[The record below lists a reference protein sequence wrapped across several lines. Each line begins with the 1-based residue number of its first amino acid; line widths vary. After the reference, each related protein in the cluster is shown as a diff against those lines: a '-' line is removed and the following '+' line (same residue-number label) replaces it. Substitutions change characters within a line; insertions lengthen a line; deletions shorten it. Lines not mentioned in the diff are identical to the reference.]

1 MRDIARLSEKDKKA
15 LFHNTAAKM
24 GMTDAI
30 IEKDFWVCFMLDYLF
45 HRCQWKNNIAFKG
58 GTSLSKSYGLIE
70 RFSED
75 IDLILD
81 WRVLGYEKDEPWE
94 ERSNTKQDIFN
105 KEAGTKTEAFLK
117 NEFMPAVIA
126 DLKNELGCNVNCYIE
141 DDDPQ
146 TVVFAYNRSFDDT
159 AILPVIRLEI
169 GALAAWTPAAEKTI
183 TPYAAEQYGRLF
195 KQPSTDILTV
205 LPKRTF
211 WEKVTILHRE
221 AYRPENSIV
230 PTRYSRHYYDL
241 YCMANSPVKAEAFA
255 DLDLLDK
262 VVRFKD
268 KFYRCSWARYDEA
281 KPGTMKLIPSEKNI
295 KVLKDDYEHM
305 KNIYTVCYV
314 QPNLRV
320 NFRYCH
326 CPMDSIMLDE
336 VWKRYKKR
344 FSSQVRKKNL
354 GSDFCA
360 SWGDEGLENGVQ
372 AELDIFPERYIK
384 YQQAIKKLIDNDNV
398 YPIEFDYLTWKQQ

>member
-141 DDDPQ
+141 DDEPQ

-159 AILPVIRLEI
+159 SILPVIRLEI

-195 KQPSTDILTV
+195 KQPSTEILTV

-211 WEKVTILHRE
+211 WEKVTILHRD
-221 AYRPENSIV
+221 AYRPENSPG

-241 YCMANSPVKAEAFA
+241 YCMVNSSVKAEAFA

-268 KFYRCSWARYDEA
+268 KFYRYSWAKYDEA

-305 KNIYTVCYV
+305 KNMIYGEK
-314 QPNLRV
+314 P
-320 NFRYCH
+320 
-326 CPMDSIMLDE
+326 
-336 VWKRYKKR
+336 
-344 FSSQVRKKNL
+344 
-354 GSDFCA
+354 DFDVILNA
-360 SWGDEGLENGVQ
+360 VKQLENEIN
-372 AELDIFPERYIK
+372 AL
-384 YQQAIKKLIDNDNV
+384 
-398 YPIEFDYLTWKQQ
+398 

>member
-1 MRDIARLSEKDKKA
+1 MRDIAKLNENDKKA

-30 IEKDFWVCFMLDYLF
+30 IEKDFWVCYMLDYLF
-45 HRCQWKNNIAFKG
+45 HRCAWRNNIAFKG

-81 WRVLGYEKDEPWE
+81 WRVLGYEKDEPWAD
-94 ERSNTKQDIFN
+94 RSNTKQDAFN
-105 KEAGTKTEAFLK
+105 KEAGTKTEAFLR

-126 DLKNELGCNVNCYIE
+126 DLQNELSYDVNCYIE
-141 DDDPQ
+141 DDDLQ
-146 TVVFAYNRSFDDT
+146 TVVFAYNRSFDDS

-169 GALAAWTPAAEKTI
+169 GALAAWTPAEEKPI

-195 KQPSTDILTV
+195 KQPSTEILTV

-241 YCMANSPVKAEAFA
+241 YCMANSPVKAEAFT

-262 VVRFKD
+262 VVRFKN
-268 KFYRCSWARYDEA
+268 KFYCCSWARYDEA

-305 KNIYTVCYV
+305 KNMIYGEKPDFDVILEAV
-314 QPNLRV
+314 KHLE
-320 NFRYCH
+320 
-326 CPMDSIMLDE
+326 DE
-336 VWKRYKKR
+336 I
-344 FSSQVRKKNL
+344 NAL
-354 GSDFCA
+354 
-360 SWGDEGLENGVQ
+360 
-372 AELDIFPERYIK
+372 
-384 YQQAIKKLIDNDNV
+384 
-398 YPIEFDYLTWKQQ
+398 